1 MTTAKN
7 RSQLGLERLQ
17 IAHKIAELNKA
28 YGAIPRGAQGSSSV
42 GREIRKLVERQTEL
56 EAQLEQPSAEAT
68 SDGDST
74 NQSQPKPERK
84 LP

>member
-1 MTTAKN
+1 MTASKT

-42 GREIRKLVERQTEL
+42 GKEIQKLVERQAEL
-56 EAQLEQPSAEAT
+56 VAEL
-68 SDGDST
+68 D
-74 NQSQPKPERK
+74 KPEAAEVPKRK
-84 LP
+84 PARPRVPRKPEA